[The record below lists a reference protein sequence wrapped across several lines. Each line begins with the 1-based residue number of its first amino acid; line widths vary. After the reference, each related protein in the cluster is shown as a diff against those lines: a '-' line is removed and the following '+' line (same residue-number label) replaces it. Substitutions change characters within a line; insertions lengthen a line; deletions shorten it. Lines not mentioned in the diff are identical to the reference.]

1 MPLESLMNLH
11 RWAKEQ
17 AKEQKIRQKTK
28 TLPAPPEMHDL
39 IGFPG
44 VEAEH
49 PKKYIRKLWLAA
61 EHYRTQQPPL
71 YAANAIKLQRRV
83 SEVVNRLKNNE
94 DQRQEELA
102 KPEFLKDV
110 ADSILLDEGEGYG
123 HIIWGQDYGAPELL
137 HNKHG
142 GTKPKWRIKN
152 DAGEWEK
159 NDQDQYDTVSI
170 LVPTFTNTL
179 RITLHLRQWIAARLQ
194 ASINAVATINS
205 DRRPSVEEKAA
216 ESSASQTELPRP
228 HQLEAKRKLL
238 RLEADH
244 FGDSE
249 SSGRVDSA
257 DEQLVSETLA
267 AKTSQ
272 MATQLHEGLHQS
284 LTTPR
289 PHTPARPTPYMTRST
304 TTKRIQQSF
313 SHVDHTIVSRHVPH
327 AHTGNERVADLGPA
341 EDEVD
346 SDDLT
351 LVAKSTSV
359 KRTRKHSQV
368 HRSSVGNGLS
378 GSTKQKRS
386 RGETFDI
393 SPLPQTPSV
402 PMKRALPPRRARKD
416 RVSALEVPHSTPP
429 NPEGPDP
436 TDPTRLQQDLSTLL
450 TRILKKQ
457 NPYTTIV
464 TELHPLV
471 LALYEKSP
479 YHDPAFAFNEE
490 FEECSAAMGC
500 WIELINHL
508 NNNLSPVGYTDSPRL
523 TRTASVNVLETVESM
538 LRARRD
544 QKNLEAW
551 KNEHLRGEDGVEVL
565 TKLSEDL
572 ASLFYALIA
581 PAKFNVRT
589 TRDRLRKYN
598 AALLSWYGVK
608 EVA

>member
-1 MPLESLMNLH
+1 MTLH

-17 AKEQKIRQKTK
+17 QNRQKTK
-28 TLPAPPEMHDL
+28 TLPTPPEMHDL

-61 EHYRTQQPPL
+61 EHYRTQQPPFF
-71 YAANAIKLQRRV
+71 AANAIKLQHRV

-102 KPEFLKDV
+102 KEDFLKDE
-110 ADSILLDEGEGYG
+110 ANRILVDEGYG
-123 HIIWGQDYGAPELL
+123 PIIWGPKYGAPELL

-142 GTKPKWRIKN
+142 GTKPKWGIKN
-152 DAGEWEK
+152 DAGEWVK
-159 NDQDQYDTVSI
+159 NDEDQYDTGSIPVS
-170 LVPTFTNTL
+170 TFTNTV

-244 FGDSE
+244 FGDGE

-272 MATQLHEGLHQS
+272 MATQPQEGLHQS

-304 TTKRIQQSF
+304 TSKRIQQSF
-313 SHVDHTIVSRHVPH
+313 SHVDHAIVSSHVPH
-327 AHTGNERVADLGPA
+327 AHMGDERVANLVSA
-341 EDEVD
+341 EDEVG

-351 LVAKSTSV
+351 LVAKSTPV
-359 KRTRKHSQV
+359 KRTRNRSQV
-368 HRSSVGNGLS
+368 HRSSGGNGLR

-386 RGETFDI
+386 RGKTFNI
-393 SPLPQTPSV
+393 SPLTQTPSV
-402 PMKRALPPRRARKD
+402 PMKRTLPPRSAQKDQAFARK
-416 RVSALEVPHSTPP
+416 VPHSTPP
-429 NPEGPDP
+429 NPEGPNP

-450 TRILKKQ
+450 RNIFKKQ
-457 NPYTTIV
+457 QPYSTIV
-464 TELHPLV
+464 TKVHPLV

-500 WIELINHL
+500 WIELINQL
-508 NNNLSPVGYTDSPRL
+508 NNDLAPVGYTDSPRL
-523 TRTASVNVLETVESM
+523 SRTASVNVLETVESM

-551 KNEHLRGEDGVEVL
+551 KNEHLRGEDGVVGL

-581 PAKFNVRT
+581 PAKFDVGT

-608 EVA
+608 EVG